1 MSKKLLVI
9 AVLISVM
16 IMLFSFS
23 SNSPKEINIVETEV
37 VTLTQDTLE
46 FRDSVFNYIQEL
58 NIKHPEIVFR
68 QAQIESGN
76 FSSKVFRENN
86 NMFGMR
92 VPFRRANTVIGE
104 NRGYAVYE
112 SWKHS
117 VLDYALYQMYSA
129 KNLSEEEYIKFLA
142 KNYAEDPHYATKLK

>member
-9 AVLISVM
+9 TILLSVLI
-16 IMLFSFS
+16 ILFSFGN
-23 SNSPKEINIVETEV
+23 NSPKEVVLTETEDV
-37 VTLTQDTLE
+37 LTHDTLE

-58 NIKHPEIVFR
+58 NIKHPEIVFK

-112 SWKHS
+112 SWRHS
-117 VLDYALYQMYSA
+117 VIDYALYQMYSA
-129 KNLSEEEYIKFLA
+129 K
-142 KNYAEDPHYATKLK
+142 

>member
-9 AVLISVM
+9 TILLFVLI
-16 IMLFSFS
+16 ILFSFGN
-23 SNSPKEINIVETEV
+23 NSPKEVVLTETEDV
-37 VTLTQDTLE
+37 LTHDTLE

-58 NIKHPEIVFR
+58 NIKHPEIVFK

-112 SWKHS
+112 SWRHS
-117 VLDYALYQMYSA
+117 VIDYALYQMYSA

>member
-9 AVLISVM
+9 SILFFVI
-16 IMLFSFS
+16 IMLFSF
-23 SNSPKEINIVETEV
+23 NNTKEVIITENEI
-37 VTLTQDTLE
+37 TLTHDTLE
-46 FRDSVFNYIQEL
+46 FKDSVFNYIQEL
-58 NIKHPEIVFR
+58 NIKHPEIVFK

-76 FSSKVFRENN
+76 FSSRVFRENN

-117 VLDYALYQMYSA
+117 VIDYALYQMYSA
-129 KNLSEEEYIKFLA
+129 KNLSEEEYIKFLS
-142 KNYAEDPHYATKLK
+142 KNYAEDQHYAKKLK

>member
-9 AVLISVM
+9 AILFSVI
-16 IMLFSFS
+16 IMLFSFN
-23 SNSPKEINIVETEV
+23 SNTKEITTTENEV
-37 VTLTQDTLE
+37 VLTHDTLE

-58 NIKHPEIVFR
+58 NIKHPEIVFK

-117 VLDYALYQMYSA
+117 VIDYALYQMYSA
-129 KNLSEEEYIKFLA
+129 KNLSKEEYIKFLA